1 MDPDTLEIIRRS
13 HEVFGAAGPPPRLA
27 GTVAAGERDQ
37 HEPPPA
43 GGESHQ
49 HYASKQLDRDTAL
62 RTAAGLDAELRQIL
76 QRLADSHEQATR
88 ESKEVLDAAAADQAP
103 ASDTPMGEREAIA
116 RRAAYLRAQH
126 DIIERAQAQAQQAAE
141 QVRRLRY
148 HATGGA

>member
-27 GTVAAGERDQ
+27 GTEAAGDPDQ

-43 GGESHQ
+43 GEAHQ
-49 HYASKQLDRDTAL
+49 HYAGKQLERDTAL
-62 RTAAGLDAELRQIL
+62 RAAAGLDAELRQIL
-76 QRLADSHEQATR
+76 QQLADSHEQATR
-88 ESKEVLDAAAADQAP
+88 ESKAVLDAAAADHAP
-103 ASDTPMGEREAIA
+103 ASDTPMGEREATA